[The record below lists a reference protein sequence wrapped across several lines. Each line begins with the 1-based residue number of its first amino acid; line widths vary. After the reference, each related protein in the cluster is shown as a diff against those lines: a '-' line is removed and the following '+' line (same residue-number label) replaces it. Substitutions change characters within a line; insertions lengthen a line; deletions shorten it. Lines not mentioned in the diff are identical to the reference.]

1 MSKHLSA
8 NPDFITAFVSEC
20 FTQGLNEKQASELLV
35 AYKHAELYR
44 TDKDF
49 REGLL
54 DTLKEESTKEAS
66 SVPKALWGLV
76 KALAASGKNNSGL
89 LTPIGL
95 GIAGGA
101 LTPSGILS
109 DDYAGGAGAGAGLGA
124 LLGLLGTRG
133 RGLGGAVRNLGNAVA
148 HGGVG
153 RTLAKQTGSLLTNPT
168 ILKNTAKG
176 ALGGAAAAGTV
187 KFMNN
192 GLGVAGRYPSVNP
205 NTGVPWYMQQS
216 TQGAAGQ
223 PGANPDMNPFA
234 LPPEIMAGVAARQG
248 GGATPGAIGAGP
260 LNQIQAQKS
269 ELLNL
274 NTQISQLESNLPL
287 GSNPALYAQ
296 RQAMQS
302 ELDNLKMKRNV
313 LSRGISQAEAQVT
326 SDKSRIGRL
335 ALERQ
340 QAANTG
346 LGNAQSEY
354 DMLLRR
360 KQIAGEGGIS
370 GGLMGLYNRVTGMDN
385 RLNEL
390 APIYTG
396 YQQQAEEAR
405 KLQELAR

>member
-20 FTQGLNEKQASELLV
+20 FAQGLNEKQASDLLV
-35 AYKHAELYR
+35 SYKHAELYR

-49 REGLL
+49 REGLEG
-54 DTLKEESTKEAS
+54 TLKEANVS
-66 SVPKALWGLV
+66 KALLGLA
-76 KALAASGKNNSGL
+76 KSLASFGKNNASVIA
-89 LTPIGL
+89 PL
-95 GIAGGA
+95 GVGTAAGA
-101 LTPSGILS
+101 LAPVGILPE
-109 DDYAGGAGAGAGLGA
+109 DYAGGAGAGAGIGA
-124 LLGLLGTRG
+124 LLGLIGTRG
-133 RGLGGAVRNLGNAVA
+133 RGLGGAMKNLGHAIS

-176 ALGGAAAAGTV
+176 TLGGLAAAGTT
-187 KFMNN
+187 KLMNN
-192 GLGVAGRYPSVNP
+192 GLNVSGRYPSMDP
-205 NTGVPWYMQQS
+205 NTGVPWYMQQAA
-216 TQGAAGQ
+216 QGGAQG
-223 PGANPDMNPFA
+223 GANADMNPFA
-234 LPPEIMAGVAARQG
+234 LPPEIMAGVAARR
-248 GGATPGAIGAGP
+248 GGAGAAGPAGLGP

-326 SDKSRIGRL
+326 SDKSRVGRL

-346 LGNAQSEY
+346 LGNAQAEY
-354 DMLLRR
+354 EMLMRR
-360 KQIAGEGGIS
+360 KQLAEQGGIS
-370 GGLMGLYNRVTGMDN
+370 GGLMGLYNRISGMNN
-385 RLNEL
+385 RLHEL
-390 APIYTG
+390 APIYSG
-396 YQQQAEEAR
+396 YQQQADEAR
-405 KLQELAR
+405 KLQELAQ